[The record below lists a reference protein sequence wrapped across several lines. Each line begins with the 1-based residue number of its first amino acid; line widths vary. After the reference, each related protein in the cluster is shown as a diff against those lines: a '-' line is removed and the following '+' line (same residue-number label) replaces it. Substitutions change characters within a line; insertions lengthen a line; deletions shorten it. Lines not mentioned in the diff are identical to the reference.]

1 MKSLRVLACAFTC
14 CPPGKP
20 GFSGGEDVL
29 GWNILKQIARFHE
42 VCAITY
48 AENRRSI
55 EEALGEEP
63 VPNIHFHYVDGPL
76 GLRRLLR
83 YQGGHQLYYHLWQ
96 IKAYFA
102 ARKLHKHGHFDLF
115 HHITYAND
123 WMASFIGA
131 LLPVPYVRGPGG
143 GAQRIPKGLIAHSPL
158 RGRLSEGIREAGQ
171 WLFRH
176 DPFFIAGQSRAKV
189 LLVCN
194 QEALDAVPSRWRQK
208 CQLFPV
214 NGVSTRDLE
223 SAAPVLPP
231 GKVFR
236 VLTAGKL
243 LWLKGFGL
251 ALEAFQEFGAKH
263 PEAQLTIVGDGPEL
277 SRLSALAKASGLE
290 TQVRFRKWMAREEL
304 LAEMASCDVF
314 LFPSLRDGGGA
325 VVVEAMALGRPV
337 VCLDT
342 AGPGMHVTEDSG
354 IKVIP
359 HSPEQTVHELANAL
373 ERLCLDEGLRSKLG
387 KAARERAEQEY
398 HWDRLGERLMGIYQ
412 LALSTG

>member
-1 MKSLRVLACAFTC
+1 MRRLCVLACAFSC

-42 VCAITY
+42 VWALTY
-48 AENRRSI
+48 AENRLSI
-55 EEALGEEP
+55 EDALGEEP
-63 VPNIHFHYVDGPL
+63 VPNIHFHYVDGPF
-76 GLRRLLR
+76 GLRPLLR

-102 ARKLHKHGHFDLF
+102 ARRLHKRCHFDLF

-158 RGRLSEGIREAGQ
+158 RGRLSEGLRGVGQ

-176 DPFFIAGQSRAKV
+176 DPFFVAGQSRARV

-194 QEALDAVPSRWRQK
+194 REALDAVPARWRQK

-214 NGVSTRDLE
+214 NGVSTGDLE
-223 SAAPVLPP
+223 TGSSMPRL
-231 GKVFR
+231 GKGFR

-251 ALEAFQEFGAKH
+251 ALEAFKEFGARH

-277 SRLSALAKASGLE
+277 SRLSELAKASGQE

-342 AGPGMHVTEDSG
+342 AGPGIHVTEGSG
-354 IKVIP
+354 IKVP
-359 HSPEQTVHELANAL
+359 PRSPEQTVHDLAKAL
-373 ERLCLDEGLRSKLG
+373 ERLCLDEGLRLKLG
-387 KAARERAEQEY
+387 KAARDRAEQVY

-412 LALSTG
+412 HALSAG